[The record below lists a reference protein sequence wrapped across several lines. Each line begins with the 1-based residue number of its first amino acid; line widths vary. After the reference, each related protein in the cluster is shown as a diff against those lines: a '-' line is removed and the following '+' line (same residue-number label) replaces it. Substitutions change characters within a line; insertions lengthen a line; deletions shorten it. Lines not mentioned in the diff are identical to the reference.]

1 MTIIYILV
9 EKLVYMQQSSGFL
22 ILNRHNDTVIVQSEG
37 KEYTSRCSSVQTR
50 RWGYIV
56 PCLQALFPLGLTE
69 CVNVGE
75 S

>member
-1 MTIIYILV
+1 MTIIYILA

-22 ILNRHNDTVIVQSEG
+22 ILNRHNDTVIVNRKGIHIVVQF
-37 KEYTSRCSSVQTR
+37 SSVQTR

-69 CVNVGE
+69 CVKVGE